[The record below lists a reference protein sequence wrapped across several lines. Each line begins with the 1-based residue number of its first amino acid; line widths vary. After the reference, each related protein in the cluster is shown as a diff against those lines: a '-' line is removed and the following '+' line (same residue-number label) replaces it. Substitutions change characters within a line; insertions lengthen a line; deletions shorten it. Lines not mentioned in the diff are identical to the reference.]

1 MAPEYSLIFGILVVQ
16 NSFLFG
22 TRNAGLS
29 PSSHTKNSP
38 TLSLEM
44 KFLTP
49 ILLALVLLLAGY
61 LLYTRG
67 FKSHTPSLHGTAL
80 ETPKALPPLE
90 LDGSDGKKHHLS
102 DWKGKHVLVFF
113 AYTHC
118 PDVCPLTLAALARS
132 FESLKSPLELQI
144 LMVTVDP
151 ARDTPQRLREYLSKF
166 NSSFV
171 GLTGTPA
178 HIAQLSSAFYAG
190 YSGSGI
196 QIAHTDAILLL
207 DPLGRFVRVYNQESL
222 TKQELHH
229 DLVRLL
235 E

>member
-1 MAPEYSLIFGILVVQ
+1 MLPFLEHVTRDFPPSSLPQ
-16 NSFLFG
+16 NS
-22 TRNAGLS
+22 
-29 PSSHTKNSP
+29 PK
-38 TLSLEM
+38 LSLEM

-67 FKSHTPSLHGTAL
+67 FKPSQTQDLHGTAL
-80 ETPKALPPLE
+80 ETPKTLPPLE
-90 LDGSDGKKHHLS
+90 LDGSDGKKRQIS

-118 PDVCPLTLAALARS
+118 PDICPLTLAALARS
-132 FESLKSPLELQI
+132 FESLKSPANLQI

-151 ARDTPQRLREYLSKF
+151 ARDTPQRLHEYLSKF

-178 HIAQLSSAFYAG
+178 QIAQLSSAFYAG

-196 QIAHTDAILLL
+196 QIAHTDAMMLL
-207 DPLGRFVRVYNQESL
+207 DRDGRFVRVYNQGNL
-222 TKQELHH
+222 AKQELHR
-229 DLVRLL
+229 DLQRLL